1 VLQRLGGPAAAETEN
16 IPRHVAF
23 ADETESLLHHS
34 DKILVLQWVADA
46 LAKADQSLP
55 KAPLFEAY
63 ARLALG
69 ERERAASLLMRY
81 VAENEHNPGQYSLL
95 CECLYDLS
103 DFSSLLLI
111 CREWEERDPGCRE
124 DRSRYLWAALYTLGR
139 HADAEASM
147 QKEESCLG
155 WQAGVYAAKAAL
167 ATGKRSAAEKHLEHS
182 LERFPD
188 RSRSIRRL
196 WEQIKGREGL

>member
-1 VLQRLGGPAAAETEN
+1 M
-16 IPRHVAF
+16 
-23 ADETESLLHHS
+23 
-34 DKILVLQWVADA
+34 ADA
-46 LAKADQSLP
+46 LAETGRSRP

-69 ERERAASLLMRY
+69 ERERAADLLLRH
-81 VAENEHNPGQYSLL
+81 VVENEYNPGQYSLL
-95 CECLYDLS
+95 CECLYILS

-111 CREWEERDPGCRE
+111 CLEWEERDPGCRD

-139 HADAEASM
+139 YADAEARM
-147 QKEESCLG
+147 RKEESCLG

-167 ATGKRSAAEKHLEHS
+167 AAEKREAAEKHLEYS

-188 RSRSIRRL
+188 RSRAIRRR
-196 WEQIKGREGL
+196 WEQVKDREGL